1 MAYDPLPD
9 FLDYNERAVCVG
21 RMQRPHY
28 HSTACL
34 SARVDAFCDDV
45 PDPGCTCGGEA
56 RVKAANSRIIERAR
70 ERAAQ
75 EREAALD
82 AAEFNDP
89 REQERL
95 QHEADLRY
103 EYSKP
108 EYD

>member
-1 MAYDPLPD
+1 MD
-9 FLDYNERAVCVG
+9 FLDYNDRALITANNVS
-21 RMQRPHY
+21 PHF
-28 HSTACL
+28 HTGACL
-34 SARVDAFCDDV
+34 TAKVDAFCDDL
-45 PDPGCTCGGEA
+45 PNPGCTCDGDALVE
-56 RVKAANSRIIERAR
+56 AANSRIIERAR